1 MMRILRRRMGK
12 ARQQIEACRE
22 PSIMS
27 AQLPVT
33 MRKTMSERFHTLVE
47 LMAALRAPD
56 GCPWDRK
63 QTHES
68 LKPYLLEETYEVLE
82 ILDRQDRKKL
92 PEELG
97 DVLLQVL
104 FHSQIAS
111 EAGSFTIEDV
121 LEQLAD
127 KLIRRHPHVFKNG
140 SSDTIPTN
148 ADQVVMRWEDIKRT
162 ERQASGRPDS
172 VLGGVPQ
179 TLPALLRAYQIQAR
193 AARVGFDWTHDTK
206 GFDQVLGK
214 IEEEIQ
220 ELRAAIRSPASNQSE
235 QNDASSTERQAQIV
249 AEFGDVVFS
258 LVNLARFIKVN
269 PEDALRQAINRFV
282 ERFQFIETRARE
294 SGRAVGDLSFAEMD
308 RLWEEAKKQNPV
320 TRTEE
325 GRHE

>member
-1 MMRILRRRMGK
+1 
-12 ARQQIEACRE
+12 
-22 PSIMS
+22 
-27 AQLPVT
+27 
-33 MRKTMSERFHTLVE
+33 MSERFHTLVD

-82 ILDRQDRKKL
+82 ILDRQDRDKL

-127 KLIRRHPHVFKNG
+127 KLVRRHPHVFGNG
-140 SSDTIPTN
+140 AANPTPMN
-148 ADQVVMRWEDIKRT
+148 ADQVVARWEDIKRT
-162 ERQASGRPDS
+162 ERQASGQPDS
-172 VLGGVPQ
+172 ALDGVPQ
-179 TLPALLRAYQIQAR
+179 TMPALLRAYQIQAR
-193 AARVGFDWTHDTK
+193 ASRVGFDWTHDAK

-220 ELRAAIRSPASNQSE
+220 ELRVAIRAPAANQTES
-235 QNDASSTERQAQIV
+235 DAGLTTARQARIV
-249 AEFGDVVFS
+249 AEFGDVLFS
-258 LVNLARFIKVN
+258 LVNLARFVKVN
-269 PEDALRQAINRFV
+269 PEDALRQAVNRFV
-282 ERFQFIETRARE
+282 ERFHFIEAQATA
-294 SGRAVGDLSFAEMD
+294 SGRTIGDLSFAEMD
-308 RLWEEAKKQNPV
+308 RLWDEAKQKSSTMLTKEHP
-320 TRTEE
+320 
-325 GRHE
+325 HE

>member
-1 MMRILRRRMGK
+1 
-12 ARQQIEACRE
+12 
-22 PSIMS
+22 
-27 AQLPVT
+27 
-33 MRKTMSERFHTLVE
+33 MSERFLKLVN
-47 LMAALRAPD
+47 LMASLRAPN

-82 ILDRQDRKKL
+82 ILDRQDRTKL

-121 LEQLAD
+121 LEQLTD
-127 KLIRRHPHVFKNG
+127 KLIRRHPHVFGNG
-140 SSDTIPTN
+140 STDQTPTN
-148 ADQVVMRWEDIKRT
+148 ADQVVARWEDIKRT

-172 VLGGVPQ
+172 VLDGVPQ
-179 TLPALLRAYQIQAR
+179 MLPALLRAYQIQAR
-193 AARVGFDWTHDTK
+193 ASRVGFDWTHDAK

-220 ELRAAIRSPASNQSE
+220 ELRVAIRPLTSNQTEPDPGAATVRQE
-235 QNDASSTERQAQIV
+235 QIA
-249 AEFGDVVFS
+249 AELGDVLFS

-269 PEDALRQAINRFV
+269 PEDALRQSANRFV
-282 ERFQFIETRARE
+282 ERFQFIEAQATV
-294 SGRAVGDLSFAEMD
+294 SGRTVGELSFAEMD
-308 RLWEEAKKQNPV
+308 RLWEEAKKQNPA
-320 TRTEE
+320 TITEE
-325 GRHE
+325 TSS

>member
-1 MMRILRRRMGK
+1 
-12 ARQQIEACRE
+12 
-22 PSIMS
+22 
-27 AQLPVT
+27 
-33 MRKTMSERFHTLVE
+33 MSERFHKLVD
-47 LMAALRAPD
+47 LMASLRAPD

-82 ILDRQDRKKL
+82 ILDRQDRTKL

-111 EAGSFTIEDV
+111 ESGSFTIEDV

-140 SSDTIPTN
+140 SADSVPMN
-148 ADQVVMRWEDIKRT
+148 ADQVVARWEDIKRT

-172 VLGGVPQ
+172 VLDGVPQ
-179 TLPALLRAYQIQAR
+179 TLPALLRAYQLQAR
-193 AARVGFDWTHDTK
+193 ASRVGFDWTHDAK

-220 ELRAAIRSPASNQSE
+220 ELRMAIRSPASNRTE
-235 QNDASSTERQAQIV
+235 LDAPVSTERQAQIV

-269 PEDALRQAINRFV
+269 PEDALRQAANRFV
-282 ERFQFIETRARE
+282 ERFQFIESRATE
-294 SGRAVGDLSFAEMD
+294 SGRGVGELSFEEMD
-308 RLWEEAKKQNPV
+308 RLWEEAKKRNPAIP
-320 TRTEE
+320 TEE
-325 GRHE
+325 RGHE

>member
-1 MMRILRRRMGK
+1 MG
-12 ARQQIEACRE
+12 
-22 PSIMS
+22 

-33 MRKTMSERFHTLVE
+33 MRSTMSERFHTLVE

-68 LKPYLLEETYEVLE
+68 LKPYLLEETYEVLD
-82 ILDRQDRKKL
+82 ILDRRDRTKL

-121 LEQLAD
+121 LEQLAG

-140 SSDTIPTN
+140 SSDLAPTN
-148 ADQVVMRWEDIKRT
+148 ADQVVMRWEEIKRT

-172 VLGGVPQ
+172 VLDGVPQ

-220 ELRAAIRSPASNQSE
+220 ELRTAIRSPASNQTGPD
-235 QNDASSTERQAQIV
+235 DAASTERQAQIV

-269 PEDALRQAINRFV
+269 PEDALRQAVNRFV
-282 ERFQFIETRARE
+282 ERFQFIESRASE

-308 RLWEEAKKQNPV
+308 RLWDEAKRQNPV
-320 TRTEE
+320 TLTEE